1 MQKKIITL
9 YSPSSDSIDLLVEE
23 QFEQSMSNLTSLEG
37 NRTDLTIDDLFN
49 RKKMERR
56 LEQYGY
62 TIPKLFIARKP
73 FHPSLEDEDFHLPMQ
88 QRDIYEETTYTE
100 FQTILSHLQSN
111 THSSSKLIHFKINFQ
126 AIWDGIR

>member
-1 MQKKIITL
+1 MEKKIINL
-9 YSPSSDSIDLLVEE
+9 YSHSSDSTDLLIEE

-37 NRTDLTIDDLFN
+37 NQSDISIDDLFN
-49 RKKMERR
+49 RNKMEDR

-73 FHPSLEDEDFHLPMQ
+73 FFPYPGDEEFHLPMQ
-88 QRDIYEETTYTE
+88 HRDIYEETTYTE
-100 FQTILSHLQSN
+100 FQTILSHLQS
-111 THSSSKLIHFKINFQ
+111 TPHSSSELIHFKINFK